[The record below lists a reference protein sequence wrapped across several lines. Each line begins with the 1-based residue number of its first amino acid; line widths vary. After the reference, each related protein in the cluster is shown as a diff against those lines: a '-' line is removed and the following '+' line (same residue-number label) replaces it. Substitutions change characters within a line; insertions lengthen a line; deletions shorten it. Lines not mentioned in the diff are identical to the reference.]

1 VDHRNQRRPAVARK
15 NMTGLGR
22 DWQGRG
28 RVDSFT
34 GQACHDLADD

>member
-1 VDHRNQRRPAVARK
+1 MMTSGGNRIPANADF
-15 NMTGLGR
+15 G